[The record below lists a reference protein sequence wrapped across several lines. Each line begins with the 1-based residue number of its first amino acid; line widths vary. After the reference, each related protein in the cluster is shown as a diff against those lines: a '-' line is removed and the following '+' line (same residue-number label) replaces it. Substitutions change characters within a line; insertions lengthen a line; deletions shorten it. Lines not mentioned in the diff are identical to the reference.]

1 MGGGTTE
8 IPVAVDGSGSS
19 GITLLLLQLSRAEFR
34 FQQRQV
40 NASCGSIPV
49 HGNQRFQA
57 ALGWIGREL

>member
-8 IPVAVDGSGSS
+8 IPVAVDGSGPS
-19 GITLLLLQLSRAEFR
+19 GITLLQLSRAEFR

-49 HGNQRFQA
+49 RGNQRFQA